1 MAITEEE
8 KTFSGA
14 TKIVGRTEEHSADVD
29 SRKRLSVASDD
40 SLVGNTGSQV
50 SKTITSSPSLAAVGS
65 SNLTNR
71 KVLTVYA
78 QTGIIYWG
86 FSSNVNPTTGFP
98 IYRGAPATVFDVS
111 DGCSIWLVSSSTQT
125 ARVGE
130 SP

>member
-1 MAITEEE
+1 MAITEDE

-14 TKIVGRTEEHSADVD
+14 TKIVGRTEKHSADVD
-29 SRKRLSVASDD
+29 SRKRLAVVSND
-40 SLVGNTGSQV
+40 SLVGNTGSQIA
-50 SKTITSSPSLAAVGS
+50 KTITSAASLAAVGG
-65 SNLTNR
+65 SNLAKR

-78 QTGIIYWG
+78 QTGTIYWG
-86 FSSNVNPTTGFP
+86 FSSNVNPSTGFP